1 MGCYGDARRGDRIWR
16 RTLTCWKWRLAS
28 QDSRALGQNAGRGRP
43 LACDAALLIP
53 RGGTPWLLA
62 LLPSQDPESPKP
74 QTRVFIPGPPWLWA
88 SSAAQLAVCA
98 CAGRSPGLRWGSRSR
113 RRHPRSA
120 RFHAASQCD
129 RSVSGG
135 LSLTKH
141 EITFNHKPNVNEC
154 NQVIRMCGGVIFTTC
169 SDALIMLCK
178 IMLKIEL
185 CKKRPCSAKA
195 DDSEVQRLDRFNIS
209 FMKRCV

>member
-1 MGCYGDARRGDRIWR
+1 MLLSSYPGAESPGFWFCYGV
-16 RTLTCWKWRLAS
+16 RTPKVQRH
-28 QDSRALGQNAGRGRP
+28 GRGSPSRGLLGCGRAP
-43 LACDAALLIP
+43 AHLAI
-53 RGGTPWLLA
+53 R
-62 LLPSQDPESPKP
+62 
-74 QTRVFIPGPPWLWA
+74 
-88 SSAAQLAVCA
+88 A
-98 CAGRSPGLRWGSRSR
+98 CVGRSPGSRWGSRSG

-120 RFHAASQCD
+120 RLHAASQCD
-129 RSVSGG
+129 RSVSRG

>member
-1 MGCYGDARRGDRIWR
+1 MV
-16 RTLTCWKWRLAS
+16 
-28 QDSRALGQNAGRGRP
+28 
-43 LACDAALLIP
+43 LLQC
-53 RGGTPWLLA
+53 
-62 LLPSQDPESPKP
+62 QDPESPTP
-74 QTRVFIPGPPWLWA
+74 RTRVSIPGPPWLWA
-88 SSAAQLAVCA
+88 SSMAHLAVRA
-98 CAGRSPGLRWGSRSR
+98 CAGWSPGLRWGSRSG

-120 RFHAASQCD
+120 RLHAASQCD
-129 RSVSGG
+129 RSVSRG